1 MISRQPQAENNISK
15 SLMLGNP
22 AGLLMVGRF
31 ELDLAGRSPLQK
43 SHSFDQSMPEL
54 INEFDYVNG
63 TRHSCD
69 GGGGFSTVP
78 LKVVGSSLS
87 HGCGCPK
94 AESD

>member
-1 MISRQPQAENNISK
+1 
-15 SLMLGNP
+15 L
-22 AGLLMVGRF
+22 
-31 ELDLAGRSPLQK
+31 
-43 SHSFDQSMPEL
+43 PEL
-54 INEFDYVNG
+54 INEFAYVNG

>member
-1 MISRQPQAENNISK
+1 
-15 SLMLGNP
+15 MLGNP
-22 AGLLMVGRF
+22 AGSWVVARF

-54 INEFDYVNG
+54 INEFAYVNG